1 MRNDPGLSLF
11 ISQMG
16 GYKPFLP
23 EKMSLRGSEVRTER
37 CTNEKWVPAFSPVK
51 EASSESSLG
60 VTVRTHW
67 PAHVK
72 CSDLCLAHSKHPVNS
87 SHSELK
93 KKKTTKYIL
102 YWALLINKQCCDG
115 FR

>member
-1 MRNDPGLSLF
+1 MKNDLSLSLF

-23 EKMSLRGSEVRTER
+23 QKVSLRGSEVPTEC
-37 CTNEKWVPAFSPVK
+37 CTNERWVPTFSTVK
-51 EASSESSLG
+51 EASSKSSLG
-60 VTVRTHW
+60 VTLRTHW

-87 SHSELK
+87 SHSDFK
-93 KKKTTKYIL
+93 KNNNYIL
-102 YWALLINKQCCDG
+102 YWGIAD
-115 FR
+115 